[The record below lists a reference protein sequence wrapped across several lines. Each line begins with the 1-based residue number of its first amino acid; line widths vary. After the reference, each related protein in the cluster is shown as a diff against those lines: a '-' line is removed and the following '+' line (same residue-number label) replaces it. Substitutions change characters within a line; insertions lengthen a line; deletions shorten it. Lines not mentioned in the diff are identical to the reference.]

1 MDKLTVKIV
10 ECTDELMDLEQYE
23 VIMGGRDLE
32 NPPDWNGYLEYFIPE
47 VHPYMETLKKFVT
60 EEGLIGSKGQ
70 HHDTNAFEFSDGTIY
85 GFTWRAWGDFMQA
98 VVGKR
103 EGYMTY
109 YM

>member
-1 MDKLTVKIV
+1 MNTLTVKLI
-10 ECTDELMDLEQYE
+10 ESREDIDDKEI

-32 NPPDWNGYLEYFIPE
+32 NPLDWNGYLDYFKPE
-47 VHPYMETLKKFVT
+47 AHPYLETLKQFVIDN
-60 EEGLIGSKGQ
+60 GLVGTTGAY
-70 HHDTNAFEFSDGTIY
+70 HNENAFEFSDSTIY
-85 GFTWRAWGDFMQA
+85 SFTWRAWGDFMQA

>member
-1 MDKLTVKIV
+1 MDKLTVKIIP
-10 ECTDELMDLEQYE
+10 CTDDVMDLENYE
-23 VIMGGRDLE
+23 VITGGIDLE
-32 NPPDWNGYLEYFIPE
+32 NPPDWKGYLDYFVEE
-47 VHPYMETLKKFVT
+47 VHPYLEALKEFVT
-60 EEGLIGSKGQ
+60 EEGWIGSTGQ
-70 HHDTNAFEFSDGTIY
+70 HHNEHAFEFSDGTIY